1 MMCVFLSLLCSPE
14 RTGHLLGLSVAVH
27 GLHVIEIS
35 ICGADRRV
43 DSSAVNIG
51 CELSCEF

>member
-1 MMCVFLSLLCSPE
+1 MCFFSSLCSPE
-14 RTGHLLGLSVAVH
+14 RTGHLLRLSVAVH

-43 DSSAVNIG
+43 DGSAVNVD